1 MKASNIGTV
10 KAVWPWVGLQI
21 IPFLISP
28 LRSGPV
34 SCSGAHARPLG
45 DEPAQA
51 LVAGR
56 GLGAWPPSLPSL
68 CQPCS
73 MPTLLCLPLVM
84 VMTPMTDLL
93 QLPQNER
100 LALAIALW
108 DSLDDP
114 SRDGALPVDPALC
127 AELDR
132 RWANHRDN
140 PEAAVPWDEVR
151 SQLGIG

>member
-1 MKASNIGTV
+1 
-10 KAVWPWVGLQI
+10 
-21 IPFLISP
+21 
-28 LRSGPV
+28 
-34 SCSGAHARPLG
+34 
-45 DEPAQA
+45 
-51 LVAGR
+51 
-56 GLGAWPPSLPSL
+56 
-68 CQPCS
+68 
-73 MPTLLCLPLVM
+73 MPTLDSLPLVM

-114 SRDGALPVDPALC
+114 SRDGALPVDTALC

-140 PEAAVPWDEVR
+140 PVAAVPWDEVR
-151 SQLGIG
+151 IQLGLG